1 MINNAV
7 LMGRLVA
14 TPELRATTTGIEVT
28 SFTIAVDK
36 YAKQGEEKK
45 ADFIDCVAWR
55 QTAVFV
61 SKYFQKGSMI
71 AVAGAIQTRTYE
83 DKDGNKHKAVEI
95 VVSNA
100 SFCGSKSDSGAV
112 INIERTEPLDT
123 EEIDPEPLPF

>member
-14 TPELRATTTGIEVT
+14 TPELRATTNGVEVT

-71 AVAGAIQTRTYE
+71 AVTGAIQTRTYE
-83 DKDGNKHKAVEI
+83 DKDGNKRKAVEI
-95 VVSNA
+95 VVGNA

-112 INIERTEPLDT
+112 INIKSTEPLDT
-123 EEIDPEPLPF
+123 EEIDPESIPF